1 VITKNKLTEKERR
14 LKEMEILYRKLYKY
28 KESIK
33 VKNDMHLIKEIIIMM
48 DTIDILKE
56 KINNFYINKIDMPN
70 YEIENMIL
78 TITKKAY
85 LIQTF

>member
-1 VITKNKLTEKERR
+1 
-14 LKEMEILYRKLYKY
+14 
-28 KESIK
+28 
-33 VKNDMHLIKEIIIMM
+33 MM